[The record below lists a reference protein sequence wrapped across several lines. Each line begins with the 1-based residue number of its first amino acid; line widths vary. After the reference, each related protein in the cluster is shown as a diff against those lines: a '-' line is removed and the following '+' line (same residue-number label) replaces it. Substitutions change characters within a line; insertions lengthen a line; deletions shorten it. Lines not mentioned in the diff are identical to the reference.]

1 MTAKSRGLK
10 FLVLASFI
18 AAAIFLLSSQAAA
31 LRFVVYG
38 DSRGNSEDNIINT
51 EIFSEINKM
60 ILTLQPQPEMVIFC
74 GDSVRRGSEA
84 NFKTWLELT
93 KPLTDRGIKLY
104 MAIGNHELYK
114 ATGAY
119 SEESGDVD
127 LDNQK
132 AFQKVFDFLPTNG
145 PDDDH
150 KHLAYTFT
158 SADGDSL
165 FAVLATYYVDP
176 QTLKVYYGD
185 LDPTQLTWVKKELDK
200 STAAHKFVF
209 SHRPI
214 YGWEGGEPNETLR
227 ELWQSMDQN
236 RVDIYF
242 CGHNHL
248 YSRKTIDQKVD
259 PSYLNNVVQVIDGSC
274 GAPVGSPES
283 GKAHLYRQWHV
294 KFTYNFSVVDVKGS
308 QVKVKSYGAHFWQK
322 SSSIPVFSLI
332 DSFTRKT
339 PVSQTAYREGSKEVN
354 SWPSF
359 GWAVSRL
366 SQATY

>member
-1 MTAKSRGLK
+1 MTAKRRCSR
-10 FLVLASFI
+10 FLVLAGFI

-38 DSRGNSEDNIINT
+38 DSRGNTETNIINT
-51 EIFSEINKM
+51 EVFSEINKI

-84 NFKTWLELT
+84 NFVTWLELT

-104 MAIGNHELYK
+104 LAIGNHELYK

-119 SEESGDVD
+119 DEESGAVD

-132 AFQKVFDFLPTNG
+132 AFQKVFDFLPTSG

-165 FAVLATYYVDP
+165 FAVLAAYYVDP
-176 QTLKVYYGD
+176 QTLKEYSGD
-185 LDPTQLTWVKKELDK
+185 LDPIQLDWVKKELDK
-200 STAAHKFVF
+200 STATHKFVF
-209 SHRPI
+209 AHRPI
-214 YGWEGGEPNETLR
+214 YAWDGGEPPASLK

-242 CGHNHL
+242 SGHWHL
-248 YSRKTIDQKVD
+248 YSRKTIDKKID
-259 PSYLNNVVQVIDGSC
+259 PSYLHDVVQVIDGSC
-274 GAPVGSPES
+274 GAPLSSPES
-283 GKAHLYRQWHV
+283 GKGKLYRDWHV
-294 KFTYNFSVVDVKGS
+294 KFTYNFSVVDVKDGR
-308 QVKVKSYGAHFWQK
+308 VKVKSYGAHFWQK
-322 SSSIPVFSLI
+322 SSPIPVFSLI

-366 SQATY
+366 SQALY